1 MKQPLIVLESI
12 EIEMVSFD
20 LNFQLS
26 SQFQYL
32 D

>member
-26 SQFQYL
+26 SQFEYL